1 MSVSACVIAHNEA
14 ANLERTLNSLNWA
27 DEIVVVDCGSDDG
40 TADIARRFTDHVYE
54 RPNLSNLN
62 VNKNFSFD
70 QAASDWILCID
81 ADEVVGDGLDAE
93 LVAVTAAESPASG
106 YFIARR
112 NFWFGRPL
120 MHGGHYPDRQ
130 LRLFRRGRGK
140 FPERHVHERL
150 SLEGKAGMLREAMD
164 HYPYP
169 SLAHYLTKMDFYTS
183 FEAALRYENGGR
195 FSVLS
200 FLGEIVKGKFRLFR
214 RYLFKGGFMDGWQ
227 GFAAV
232 YLEFLGRMVI
242 QLKIREMQDRP

>member
-1 MSVSACVIAHNEA
+1 MSVSACVIAHNET
-14 ANLERTLNSLNWA
+14 ANLERTLLSLQWA

-40 TADIARRFTDHVYE
+40 TADIARRFTEHVFE

-62 VNKNFSFD
+62 VNKNFSFE
-70 QAASDWILCID
+70 QAVSDWIICID
-81 ADEVVGDGLDAE
+81 ADEVVGDRLAAE
-93 LVAVTAAESPASG
+93 IGAVTAAEGPANG

-130 LRLFRRGRGK
+130 LRLFRRGRGR

-150 SLEGKAGMLREAMD
+150 SLEGPPGMLRETMD

-169 SLAHYLTKMDFYTS
+169 SLAHYLAKMDFYTT
-183 FEAALRYENGGR
+183 FEAARRYEKGRR
-195 FSVLS
+195 FSALS
-200 FLGEIVKGKFRLFR
+200 LLGEIVTGKFRLFR
-214 RYLFKGGFMDGWQ
+214 RYLLKGGFRDGWQ
-227 GFAAV
+227 GFAAA
-232 YLEFLGRMVI
+232 YLDFLGRMVI